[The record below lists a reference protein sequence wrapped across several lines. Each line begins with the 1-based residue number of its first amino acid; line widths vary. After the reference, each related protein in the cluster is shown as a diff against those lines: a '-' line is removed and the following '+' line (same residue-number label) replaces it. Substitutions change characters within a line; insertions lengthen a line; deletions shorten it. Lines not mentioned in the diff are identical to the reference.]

1 MSLDPVRY
9 ISIARVT
16 DKRILVEHI
25 PDKVNKGFSA
35 EVIYCSILV

>member
-9 ISIARVT
+9 ISISRIP
-16 DKRILVEHI
+16 DKMVLVEHI
-25 PDKVNKGFSA
+25 PDKVNKGFST